1 LLNIGVNTDASR
13 GWIEW
18 VEHPQQE
25 SCEMTD
31 APSSLIDDDHRLR
44 FACACA
50 SAVPIAE
57 DPWVAVV
64 NQRKLNDGTKE
75 RILNAIYRQP
85 RTITQLAELLGIS
98 APAVHRHISDML
110 GDELIQEVDLV
121 VPERSRGSERY
132 YRPNFPVVL
141 AADRAALQPVLEDL
155 AAGLAAVFR
164 QRQQALAQAF
174 ADTSLS
180 ARGEPVE
187 MLLHYLYATAIRL
200 ARARLEA
207 DGDLPPWPEHA
218 DGSRWLWWAEE
229 PLETEVL

>member
-1 LLNIGVNTDASR
+1 
-13 GWIEW
+13 
-18 VEHPQQE
+18 
-25 SCEMTD
+25 MTD
-31 APSSLIDDDHRLR
+31 ARSSLVDHDHRLR

-50 SAVPIAE
+50 SAVPIAD
-57 DPWVAVV
+57 DPWVAISQ
-64 NQRKLNDGTKE
+64 QRKLNDGTKE

-110 GDELIQEVDLV
+110 GDELIQEVDLAAE
-121 VPERSRGSERY
+121 ERSRGSERY
-132 YRPNFPVVL
+132 YRPNFPIVL

-164 QRQQALAQAF
+164 QRQEALAQAF

-187 MLLHYLYATAIRL
+187 MLLHYLYATATRL

-207 DGDLPPWPEHA
+207 DGDLPLWPEHA

-229 PLETEVL
+229 APETEVL